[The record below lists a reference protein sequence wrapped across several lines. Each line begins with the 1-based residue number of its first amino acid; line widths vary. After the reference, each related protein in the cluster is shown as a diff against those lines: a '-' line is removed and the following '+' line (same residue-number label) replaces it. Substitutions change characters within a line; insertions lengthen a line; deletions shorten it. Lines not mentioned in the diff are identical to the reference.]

1 MGKRL
6 GNVLLGL
13 VFVGGV
19 ALFSYPTVSN
29 WLNDR
34 YSNSVI
40 GNYRESVDNLS
51 DEEIEKKKE
60 AAKAYNETLTNDR
73 EFIPYGDEEES
84 TLDILDVGEILG
96 YIEIPKI
103 DISLPYLPRGDFRS
117 GSPKRSGTSE
127 EYSAAPLGGKE
138 PMQPFPHT
146 EGFLPPTLLH
156 GLRQTGGGGIT
167 SISMFSMKR
176 SAYEVDQILIIEPYI
191 SHELDID
198 KEEDYVTLITCTPYG
213 INSHRMLVRET
224 RVPYTEKTADELDE
238 VYQVEPEVNW
248 YIVVCVLSCLTEV
261 ILISILVRRLV
272 IIRKRT

>member
-84 TLDILDVGEILG
+84 TL
-96 YIEIPKI
+96 KNT
-103 DISLPYLPRGDFRS
+103 SLPI
-117 GSPKRSGTSE
+117 
-127 EYSAAPLGGKE
+127 GGKGTHAALSAHRGLPSAKLFTDLDKLE
-138 PMQPFPHT
+138 
-146 EGFLPPTLLH
+146 EGDYFYLHVLDETL
-156 GLRQTGGGGIT
+156 
-167 SISMFSMKR
+167 
-176 SAYEVDQILIIEPYI
+176 AYEVDQILIIEPYI

-213 INSHRMLVRET
+213 INSHRMLVRGT
-224 RVPYTEKTADELDE
+224 RVPYAEKTADELDE

>member
-103 DISLPYLPRGDFRS
+103 DASLPIYE
-117 GSPKRSGTSE
+117 GTSE
-127 EYSAAPLGGKE
+127 AVLQKGVGHLKNTSLPIGGKGTHAALSAHRGLPSAKLFTDLDKLE
-138 PMQPFPHT
+138 
-146 EGFLPPTLLH
+146 EGDYFYLHVLDETL
-156 GLRQTGGGGIT
+156 
-167 SISMFSMKR
+167 
-176 SAYEVDQILIIEPYI
+176 AYEVDQILIIEPYI

-213 INSHRMLVRET
+213 INSHRMLVREPEFPTQKRRQTNWT
-224 RVPYTEKTADELDE
+224 R
-238 VYQVEPEVNW
+238 
-248 YIVVCVLSCLTEV
+248 C
-261 ILISILVRRLV
+261 
-272 IIRKRT
+272 IRSSRK

>member
-103 DISLPYLPRGDFRS
+103 DVSLPIYE
-117 GSPKRSGTSE
+117 GTSE
-127 EYSAAPLGGKE
+127 AVLQKGVGHLKNTSLPIGGKGTHAALSAHRGLPSAKLFTDLDKLE
-138 PMQPFPHT
+138 
-146 EGFLPPTLLH
+146 EGDYFYLHVLDETL
-156 GLRQTGGGGIT
+156 
-167 SISMFSMKR
+167 
-176 SAYEVDQILIIEPYI
+176 AYEVDQILIIEPYI

-213 INSHRMLVRET
+213 INSHRMLVRGT
-224 RVPYTEKTADELDE
+224 RVPYAEKTADELDE

>member
-103 DISLPYLPRGDFRS
+103 DASLPIYE
-117 GSPKRSGTSE
+117 GTSE
-127 EYSAAPLGGKE
+127 AVLQKGVGHLKNTSLPIGGKGTHAALSAHRGLPSAKLFTDLDKLE
-138 PMQPFPHT
+138 
-146 EGFLPPTLLH
+146 EGDYFYLHVLDETL
-156 GLRQTGGGGIT
+156 
-167 SISMFSMKR
+167 
-176 SAYEVDQILIIEPYI
+176 AYEVDQILIIEPYI

-213 INSHRMLVRET
+213 INSHRMLVRGT
-224 RVPYTEKTADELDE
+224 RVPYAEKTADELDE